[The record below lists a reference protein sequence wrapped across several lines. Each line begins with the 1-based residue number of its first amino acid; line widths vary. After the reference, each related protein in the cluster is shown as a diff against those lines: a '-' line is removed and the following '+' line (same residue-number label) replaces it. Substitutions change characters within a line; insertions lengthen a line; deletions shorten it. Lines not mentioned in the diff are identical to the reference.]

1 MYAISVWLCV
11 MTAWQGDIPHQRIEV
26 FRSEPVCMDFCG
38 KAMKYHED
46 QGHRDIQCTCEHRTV
61 YDRLADGAGRSQ

>member
-26 FRSEPVCMDFCG
+26 FRGESVGMDFLQ
-38 KAMKYHED
+38 
-46 QGHRDIQCTCEHRTV
+46 QGYE
-61 YDRLADGAGRSQ
+61 LS